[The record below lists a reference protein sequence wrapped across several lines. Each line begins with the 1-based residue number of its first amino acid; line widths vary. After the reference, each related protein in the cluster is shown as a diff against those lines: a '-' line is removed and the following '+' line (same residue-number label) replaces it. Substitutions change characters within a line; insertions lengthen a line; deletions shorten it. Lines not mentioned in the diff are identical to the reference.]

1 MGSQAVQGML
11 ANAGAG
17 GQAPLSADPALCAR
31 LYASGDVANAQA
43 LGCPPQGP
51 VAGEEI
57 TGPEAGGDPN
67 VGVPSAPVPPTVSD
81 IGMMKAASPALAG
94 TMTPPEAAGV
104 ASMQQTAPA
113 AAAYQQP
120 SILEM
125 LKSLFGN
132 MGR

>member
-11 ANAGAG
+11 ANAGAR

-67 VGVPSAPVPPTVSD
+67 VGVPSAPAPPTVSD
-81 IGMMKAASPALAG
+81 IGMMKAASPALA
-94 TMTPPEAAGV
+94 